1 MVNNFQD
8 PIIFSTYIKL
18 CMKENGFKKKWVKF
32 PINKYIFYFF
42 FLGLTVPIITLFL

>member
-18 CMKENGFKKKWVKF
+18 CMKENGFKEEM
-32 PINKYIFYFF
+32 
-42 FLGLTVPIITLFL
+42 G